1 MKVNEERQVRIV
13 QEIIE
18 ALSESFLFKEIRR
31 KELDDIVGKM
41 IYRRF
46 KYKKGQII
54 AHEDEPCTT
63 LGVILKGEV
72 EIQRL
77 YSSGKTIVLSRF
89 SKGDVFGEAI
99 LFASTSAYPATVAA
113 VTDCEI
119 LYINRDE
126 ILKIFTQNEVALNNF
141 LVLLSNKIMILNSKI
156 KNISFKSIRQKV
168 INYILVK
175 SKDGMIKHI
184 ILKENKE
191 VIAAE
196 LGIPRP
202 SLSRELINLR
212 ELGYIAFDRGS
223 IDILD
228 LEALEAEMME

>member
-1 MKVNEERQVRIV
+1 M
-13 QEIIE
+13 QEIVE
-18 ALSESFLFKEIRR
+18 ALSESFLFKEINI
-31 KELDDIVGKM
+31 KELESIIEKI
-41 IYRRF
+41 IYRKF

-63 LGVILKGEV
+63 LGVILKGQV

-77 YSSGKTIVLSRF
+77 YSNGKTIVLSRF

-113 VTDCEI
+113 VTECEI
-119 LYINRDE
+119 LYISRDE
-126 ILKIFTQNEVALNNF
+126 ILKIFSYNKVALNNF
-141 LVLLSNKIMILNSKI
+141 LALLSNKIMILNSKI

-175 SKDGMIKHI
+175 SKDGMIRHI
-184 ILKENKE
+184 TLKENKE

-212 ELGYIAFDRGS
+212 ELGYIAFDRNS

-228 LEALEAEMME
+228 LEALETEMME

>member
-1 MKVNEERQVRIV
+1 M
-13 QEIIE
+13 QEIVD
-18 ALSESFLFKEIRR
+18 ALSGNFLLKGIHK
-31 KELDDIVGKM
+31 KELEIVLQELV
-41 IYRRF
+41 YRRF

-54 AHEDEPCTT
+54 AHEDDPCTT
-63 LGVILKGEV
+63 LGVILKGEI

-77 YSSGKTIVLSRF
+77 YSSGKTIVLARF

-99 LFASTSAYPATVAA
+99 LFASTSTYPATVAA
-113 VTDCEI
+113 VTDCEVM
-119 LYINRDE
+119 YINKEE
-126 ILKIFTQNEVALNNF
+126 ILKLFSHHEVVLKNF
-141 LVLLSNKIMILNSKI
+141 LGLLSNKIMILNSKI

-175 SKDGMIKHI
+175 SKGGMVLSIE
-184 ILKENKE
+184 LKESKE
-191 VIAAE
+191 SIATG

-212 ELGYIAFDRGS
+212 ELGYIAFDRNT

-228 LEALEAEMME
+228 LEGLEAEMLE

>member
-1 MKVNEERQVRIV
+1 M
-13 QEIIE
+13 QEIVE
-18 ALSESFLFKEIRR
+18 ALSESFLFKEINK
-31 KELDDIVGKM
+31 KELEVIVDKM
-41 IYRRF
+41 RYRRF

-63 LGVILKGEV
+63 LGVILKGQV

-77 YSSGKTIVLSRF
+77 YSNGKTIVLSRF
-89 SKGDVFGEAI
+89 GKGDVFGEAI

-113 VTDCEI
+113 VTECEI
-119 LYINRDE
+119 LYINKDE

-184 ILKENKE
+184 TLKENKE

-202 SLSRELINLR
+202 SLSREFINLR
-212 ELGYIAFDRGS
+212 ELGYIAFNRNS

>member
-1 MKVNEERQVRIV
+1 M
-13 QEIIE
+13 QEIVE
-18 ALSESFLFKEIRR
+18 TLSENFLFKEINK
-31 KELDDIVGKM
+31 KELEIIVEAM
-41 IYRRF
+41 VYRRL

-89 SKGDVFGEAI
+89 CRGDVFGEAI

-113 VTDCEI
+113 VTNCEI
-119 LYINRDE
+119 LYISRDE
-126 ILKIFTQNEVALNNF
+126 MLKIFSRNEVVLNNF
-141 LVLLSNKIMILNSKI
+141 LSLLSNKIMILNSKI

-168 INYILVK
+168 INYILSK
-175 SKDGMIKHI
+175 SKDGKISHI
-184 ILKENKE
+184 TLKENKE

-212 ELGYIAFDRGS
+212 ELGYIAFDRS
-223 IDILD
+223 TIDILK